1 MEKSP
6 GAKSHY
12 NQPNGDAINPPQGH
26 RPKCVCACVSESV
39 CFLIKFSR
47 PRRFLHHYFISE
59 HCDFSVFG
67 FSFVCLSICLC
78 ACIYACVSMY
88 LRVLSDKRAFNQTLE
103 FLLSL
108 IMCDLM
114 MHRALLSSLKHKR
127 SFCSSLS
134 PSLSSR
140 SLCP

>member
-1 MEKSP
+1 M
-6 GAKSHY
+6 
-12 NQPNGDAINPPQGH
+12 
-26 RPKCVCACVSESV
+26 SESV

-47 PRRFLHHYFISE
+47 PRRFLHHYFIRE

-78 ACIYACVSMY
+78 ACLHACVSMY

-127 SFCSSLS
+127 SFCSSLPPPPLFPHAHS
-134 PSLSSR
+134 APEVKLFKLFTR
-140 SLCP
+140 RLIERRVRKIRGREEN